1 MDSLHLAI
9 ALGPLAV
16 YLMLLGFV
24 NVSARPFV
32 TNGARDAAALG
43 VGIGGL
49 VIAGPMELFLPEA
62 TAFRFGALVWVVL
75 LVFYGLCLTLFVLL
89 MRPRL
94 VVYNIG
100 RDEIRPLLA
109 NLVADLDRDARWAGE
124 SLTMPKLGVQLCVE
138 TFAPMRIVQLV
149 SAGPRQSYEG
159 WRKLESV
166 LAESLKEARGS
177 RNSIGVTL
185 VGLGVLL
192 AIICTFCMVHDAEMV
207 AQSLREMLR
216 L

>member
-1 MDSLHLAI
+1 MDSLHLAV

-16 YLMLLGFV
+16 YLLLLGAV
-24 NVSARPFV
+24 NLSSRPFV

-62 TAFRFGALVWVVL
+62 TAFRFGALAWVLL
-75 LVFYGLCLTLFVLL
+75 LVFYALCLTLFVLL

-94 VVYNIG
+94 VIYNIH
-100 RDEIRPLLA
+100 REDTRPLLA
-109 NLVADLDRDARWAGE
+109 NLVSQLDRQARWAGE
-124 SLTMPKLGVQLCVE
+124 SLTMPQLGVHLYVE
-138 TFAPMRIVQLV
+138 SFAPMRIVQLV

-159 WRKLESV
+159 WRQLERA
-166 LAESLKEARGS
+166 LAGALKSSAGS
-177 RNSIGVTL
+177 RNPVGVTL
-185 VGLGVLL
+185 VCFGTLL
-192 AIICTFCMVHDAEMV
+192 AVIVTICMVQDAETV
-207 AQSLREMLR
+207 AQSLKEMLR

>member
-16 YLMLLGFV
+16 YLLLLGMI
-24 NVSARPFV
+24 NASSRPFV
-32 TNGARDAAALG
+32 ANGARDGAALG

-49 VIAGPMELFLPEA
+49 MVAGPMELFLPEA
-62 TAFRFGALVWVVL
+62 TAFRFGALVWVL
-75 LVFYGLCLTLFVLL
+75 LLIFYALCLTLFVLL

-100 RDEIRPLLA
+100 REEIRPLLA
-109 NLVADLDRDARWAGE
+109 NLVSELDREARWAGE
-124 SLTMPKLGVQLCVE
+124 SLILPKLGVQLFVE
-138 TFAPMRIVQLV
+138 SFAPMRIVQLV

-159 WRKLESV
+159 WKRLEQA
-166 LAESLKEARGS
+166 LAASLKDTSGN

-185 VGLGVLL
+185 VGLGVML
-192 AIICTFCMVHDAEMV
+192 IVVVTVCMVQDAATV

-216 L
+216 M